1 MDTKRMLQNSVLALT
16 DDTLISIGTV
26 TNAAREVANDGVDQC
41 DPQIITQASSLS
53 KLPLEPSSVD
63 IVIPIFRS
71 IEFPGDL
78 LVKEMFR
85 VLKPGGTILIYS
97 SQQSVIGETDK
108 AISGLQRKLL
118 LGGFLEAEALQ
129 PKPVGLSNVVCSFGV
144 KAKKPSWNIGSS
156 FALKKSIKSPVKVQN
171 DDYSDLIDEDSLLTE
186 EDLKKPQLPPVGD
199 CEVGSTRKACKNCT
213 CGRAEEEEKVKLGPT
228 MDQLSNPQS
237 ACGSCGL
244 GDAFRC
250 GTCPYKGLPPFKLGE
265 KVSLSENFL
274 VADI

>member
-1 MDTKRMLQNSVLALT
+1 MDTKRMLQSSVLALT
-16 DDTLISIGTV
+16 DDTLISISTV
-26 TNAAREVANDGVDQC
+26 ANAAREVANDGAEQF
-41 DPQIITQASSLS
+41 DPQVITQASSLS
-53 KLPLEPSSVD
+53 KLPLDPSSVD
-63 IVIPIFRS
+63 IVISIFRS
-71 IEFPGDL
+71 VEFPGDL
-78 LVKEMFR
+78 LVKEIFR

-97 SQQSVIGETDK
+97 SQQSVIGEIDT
-108 AISGLQRKLL
+108 AFSGLQRKLL

-129 PKPVGLSNVVCSFGV
+129 PKSVGLSTVICSFGV

-199 CEVGSTRKACKNCT
+199 CEVGSAKKACKNCT
-213 CGRAEEEEKVKLGPT
+213 CGRAEEEEKVKLGLT
-228 MDQLSNPQS
+228 MDQLNNPQS

-274 VADI
+274 LADI